1 MINIDDIKLFTM
13 NGFSLA
19 ISFSDVDEAL
29 KLLLLVLSIGYTAQ
43 KWYMLHKNKNK

>member
-43 KWYMLHKNKNK
+43 KWYMLYKSKNK